1 MSTRLEEIQAA
12 VRAKQQAG
20 QPVFSTPVDAPK
32 MPTVTGTVTPPP
44 TTSTISPGLPPVTN
58 TNYSSGGTSAKT
70 TYTAPPAAPTTNYGG
85 TGNALNEILYSKKQ
99 YDAGNKGWA
108 AQNAQQY
115 YSQLDPSESA
125 AVSKMN
131 TQQLTDYINSKNQP
145 AANTGGDTAAPVP
158 NIPNYGMNTGFVPAA
173 PAQAPDYTNIMD
185 TIRNSYMSDIKSQSL
200 SIQQAL
206 DKAIAASQLNVNQN
220 NNQLQE
226 HIRGLTNQKAQLDDA
241 AQQLQNRRG
250 GFYSGGLDYQLSG
263 INKNTQQATSDAQR
277 DVATRNDAIYAN
289 NSLLA
294 QQAADTIKQLETAA
308 PDKIR
313 ELIRQAIND
322 ERSFGLQ
329 EGALTG
335 SYNGNP
341 TLAAQQFQ
349 WGQQVDSANLTGQF
363 NGQKTLAGQQQA
375 WNQQQDTINNNAQ
388 YGGTYNGNKTVQQQ
402 QQEWQNR
409 FNYGQ
414 TIGQFQNG
422 QQTLDAKNQAFNQNV
437 TMAQL
442 TGYLPDGTPTSAQ
455 QQQNLANLWNVAD
468 ATGVIPD
475 SLATMYGL
483 PKGTQTQAAFQFA
496 QQLAISRQNANTSSN
511 SNANSNANA
520 QFNQLMDVWKATG
533 TAPAGL
539 EAYGV
544 SQGAAYTTG
553 AAAKAAEPKVYEDY
567 QANIDKVAQR
577 DKKGNITNPEAVK
590 KYISGSPMSNYEKY
604 RAWIASGLEWP
615 SNVEIPSPGE

>member
-1 MSTRLEEIQAA
+1 MSTRLEEIRAA
-12 VRAKQQAG
+12 VKEKTAAG
-20 QPVFSTPVDAPK
+20 QPIFASPIGA
-32 MPTVTGTVTPPP
+32 PTVATVTPPP
-44 TTSTISPGLPPVTN
+44 TTSTIGPGVSN
-58 TNYSSGGTSAKT
+58 TGYTSGVP
-70 TYTAPPAAPTTNYGG
+70 TAPGVTPTTAPTTNYGG
-85 TGNALNEILYSKKQ
+85 TGNTLNEILYSKKQ

-115 YSQLDPSESA
+115 YSKLDPTESA

-145 AANTGGDTAAPVP
+145 TGNAGNGAAPPVP
-158 NIPNYGMNTGFVPAA
+158 NGMNMNTGYVPAA
-173 PAQAPDYTNIMD
+173 PQQAPDYTNIMD

-226 HIRGLTNQKAQLDDA
+226 QIRSLTNQKAKLDDS

-250 GFYSGGLDYQLSG
+250 GFYSGGLDYQLGNIAST
-263 INKNTQQATSDAQR
+263 TQQATGDAQR
-277 DVATRNDAIYAN
+277 DVATRNDSIYAN

-322 ERSFGLQ
+322 ERGFGLQ

-335 SYNGNP
+335 NYNGTP

-349 WGQQVDSANLTGQF
+349 WGQQTDMANLLGTL
-363 NGQKTLAGQQQA
+363 NGQKTLASQQQS
-375 WNQQQDTINNNAQ
+375 WNQNQDTISNNANF
-388 YGGTYNGNKTVQQQ
+388 GGTYNGNKTVQQQ
-402 QQEWQNR
+402 QQEWNNR

-414 TIGQFQNG
+414 AIGQFPNG
-422 QQTLDAKNQAFNQNV
+422 QKTLDAQNQAFNQTV
-437 TMAQL
+437 TMSQL

-455 QQQNLANLWNVAD
+455 QQQQLQNLWSVAD

-483 PKGTQTQAAFQFA
+483 PKGTQTQAAYQFA
-496 QQLAISRQNANTSSN
+496 VQAAISKQNADTSSN
-511 SNANSNANA
+511 SNTNSNANA

-533 TAPAGL
+533 TAPTGL
-539 EAYGV
+539 ESYGV
-544 SQGAAYTTG
+544 TPGTTYTTG
-553 AAAKAAEPKVYEDY
+553 AAAKAAEPKTYEDY
-567 QANIDKVAQR
+567 QSNIEKIVVR
-577 DKKGNITNPEAVK
+577 DKKTNAIKNVNEVEEF
-590 KYISGSPMSNYEKY
+590 ILTSDLSDYEQY
-604 RAWIASGLEWP
+604 RAIKASGLTWP
-615 SNVEIPSPGE
+615 AGVPVPTKGE